1 MSLPLPYKPTGA
13 QSQTTGASFE
23 TECSVITADTSTY
36 IMTMTNIQAIPMS
49 GNSTILHLIT
59 RKSDLANRG
68 DRGLIDTFQQQTTTG
83 SKKCGAN
90 CSLLQLAALTF
101 SASLTIPMTR
111 QASRASMLSFSYA
124 RDNFLAHGRHP
135 SSQAPSKSS
144 NDCND

>member
-68 DRGLIDTFQQQTTTG
+68 DRGLIDTSQQQTTTG

-90 CSLLQLAALTF
+90 CSLLQLAALTSAGCADIFCF
-101 SASLTIPMTR
+101 SHHPHDQTSQQSLHAQLQLCPR
-111 QASRASMLSFSYA
+111 QL
-124 RDNFLAHGRHP
+124 P
-135 SSQAPSKSS
+135 SAWQTSK
-144 NDCND
+144 